1 MFCQGVVVHF
11 FIIFSFFLQVFQFF
25 MKKYFPKGVINMVFG
40 MPSLACFRSI
50 EENLAFANQL
60 GLDFVEL
67 NMNLPFCT
75 VQALQKEN
83 LPSLCQKYGVTLTL
97 HADENLFFC
106 DFNLLIAG
114 AHLQTM
120 LDTIVLCRESGIP
133 LINFHMSEGVH
144 FSLPDRKLYL
154 FEEYESIYQ
163 KRLLAFREAC
173 HQAADNSVRLC
184 IENTGLR
191 MPLIFRA
198 IDLLL
203 QSPAFALTWDTGHD
217 HSAGGTDAPFLLA
230 RKDRL
235 IHMHLHDALGKKNH
249 LALGTG
255 EIDLKAVLNA
265 ASPQRVV
272 IEVKAPD
279 ELTAS
284 VSYLKSHLL

>member
-1 MFCQGVVVHF
+1 M
-11 FIIFSFFLQVFQFF
+11 I
-25 MKKYFPKGVINMVFG
+25 FG

-50 EENLAFANQL
+50 EENLAFASQL

-75 VQALQKEN
+75 VQALQEEN
-83 LPSLCQKYGVTLTL
+83 LRALCEKYGVFLTL

-106 DFNLLIAG
+106 DFNHLVAD

-120 LDTIVLCRESGIP
+120 LDTISLCRENDIP

-144 FSLPDRKLYL
+144 FSLPGRKLYL
-154 FEEYESIYQ
+154 FEEYESIYLD
-163 KRLLAFREAC
+163 RLLAFRDAC
-173 HQAADNSVRLC
+173 HQAAGSSVRLC

-191 MPLIFRA
+191 MPFVFRA
-198 IDLLL
+198 IDQLLL
-203 QSPAFALTWDTGHD
+203 SPAFALTWDTGHD
-217 HSAGGTDAPFLLA
+217 HSAGGTDTPFLLA

-235 IHMHLHDALGKKNH
+235 IHMHLHDAQGKKNH

-255 EIDLKAVLNA
+255 EIDLKAFLNA

-279 ELTAS
+279 ELTES
-284 VSYLKSHLL
+284 VSYLKSHLR

>member
-1 MFCQGVVVHF
+1 M
-11 FIIFSFFLQVFQFF
+11 I
-25 MKKYFPKGVINMVFG
+25 FG

-50 EENLAFANQL
+50 EENLAFASQL

-75 VQALQKEN
+75 VQALQEEN
-83 LPSLCQKYGVTLTL
+83 LRALCEKYGVFLTL

-106 DFNLLIAG
+106 DFNHLVAD

-120 LDTIVLCRESGIP
+120 LDTISLCRENDIP

-144 FSLPDRKLYL
+144 FSLP
-154 FEEYESIYQ
+154 
-163 KRLLAFREAC
+163 
-173 HQAADNSVRLC
+173 
-184 IENTGLR
+184 G
-191 MPLIFRA
+191 
-198 IDLLL
+198 
-203 QSPAFALTWDTGHD
+203 
-217 HSAGGTDAPFLLA
+217 

-255 EIDLKAVLNA
+255 EIDLKAFLNA

-279 ELTAS
+279 ELTES
-284 VSYLKSHLL
+284 VSYLKSHLR